1 MKKLFLVSL
10 VLLMVYDVV
19 AQDDSNEFSNSKLRT
34 HSIDL
39 RISYVNHNR
48 SAVQVKTGPVSVD
61 VGTGGIS
68 GKIIYNYYPN
78 YDYSFFFGIGGMTS
92 KVSVDNISE
101 SASTI
106 GSIVVGMKYFPI
118 KSLQD
123 ETFRPYLAGGMQML
137 IGTESSVE
145 ILNVESHT
153 ESAMG
158 IYGAI
163 GSEFLIS
170 SRIKFLTEMGYNLV
184 TDFTVEIGNKKNY
197 SGFEFAFGLGFMF

>member
-1 MKKLFLVSL
+1 MKRLFLISL
-10 VLLMVYDVV
+10 VFLFVYDGV
-19 AQDDSNEFSNSKLRT
+19 AQDGTEENLSTKLRNN
-34 HSIDL
+34 SIDL
-39 RISYVNHNR
+39 RISYVNHNG
-48 SAVQVKTGPVSVD
+48 SGVQVNSGPVSVN

-78 YDYSFFFGIGGMTS
+78 YDYSFFFGVGGMTP

-101 SASTI
+101 HTSTI
-106 GSIVVGMKYFPI
+106 GSIIMGMKYFPF
-118 KSLQD
+118 KSIQD
-123 ETFRPYLAGGMQML
+123 ETFRPYLSGGMQML
-137 IGTESSVE
+137 IGTENNVE

-158 IYGAI
+158 VYGGI
-163 GSEFLIS
+163 GTDLLIS
-170 SRIKFLTEMGYNLV
+170 SRIKFFTEMGYNLV

>member
-10 VLLMVYDVV
+10 VLLIVHDVI
-19 AQDDSNEFSNSKLRT
+19 AQDDNNEFSNSKLRT

-39 RISYVNHNR
+39 RISYLNQN
-48 SAVQVKTGPVSVD
+48 SSGVQIKTGPVSVD

-78 YDYSFFFGIGGMTS
+78 YDYSFFFGIGGMTP
-92 KVSVDNISE
+92 KVNIDNISE
-101 SASTI
+101 HTSTI
-106 GSIVVGMKYFPI
+106 GSILVGMKYFPF
-118 KSLQD
+118 KSIQD
-123 ETFRPYLAGGMQML
+123 ETFRPYLGGGMQML

-145 ILNVESHT
+145 ILNVGSHT

-158 IYGAI
+158 VYGAI

-170 SRIKFLTEMGYNLV
+170 SRIKFLTEMGYNLL

-197 SGFEFAFGLGFMF
+197 GGFEFAFGLGFMF

>member
-10 VLLMVYDVV
+10 VLFTAYDIV
-19 AQDDSNEFSNSKLRT
+19 AQDENNELSNPKLRT

-39 RISYVNHNR
+39 RISYINNN
-48 SAVQVKTGPVSVD
+48 SSSVQVKSGPLSVD
-61 VGTGGIS
+61 VGTGGVS
-68 GKIIYNYYPN
+68 GKILYNFYPN
-78 YDYSFFFGIGGMTS
+78 YDYSFFFGIGGMTP
-92 KVSVDNISE
+92 KVIVDNISE
-101 SASTI
+101 RTSTI
-106 GSIVVGMKYFPI
+106 GLIMMGMKYFPF
-118 KSLQD
+118 KSIQD
-123 ETFRPYLAGGMQML
+123 ETFRPYLSGGMQML

-145 ILNVESHT
+145 ILNVGSHT

-158 IYGAI
+158 VYGAI

-170 SRIKFLTEMGYNLV
+170 SRIKLLTEMGYNLV